1 MLGKHTM
8 FSKHTNL
15 NDQIESLINKVN
27 GVITII
33 RMIGNLISA
42 KYVKVIFRHYDSQ
55 KLCETSL
62 FKNYVE

>member
-1 MLGKHTM
+1 M
-8 FSKHTNL
+8 FWKHTNL
-15 NDQIESLINKVN
+15 NDQIEGLINKIT

-42 KYVKVIFRHYDSQ
+42 KYVKIIFRHYDSQ

-62 FKNYVE
+62 FQNYVE

>member
-1 MLGKHTM
+1 M

-15 NDQIESLINKVN
+15 NDQIEGLVNKIN
-27 GVITII
+27 GVVTII
-33 RMIGNLISA
+33 KMIGNLISA
-42 KYVKVIFRHYDSQ
+42 KYVKINFRHYDSQ